1 MWVNITIDVSEVYE
15 ELSEREKY
23 QILDWL
29 EADGITHYTS
39 DDASVSPMREEWAE
53 ICSKLSQ
60 LYYQMSNEEQTVIE
74 KIVKK
79 YL

>member
-1 MWVNITIDVSEVYE
+1 MWVNISINVADVYD

-23 QILDWL
+23 QLLDWL

-39 DDASVSPMREEWAE
+39 DDASVSPMREEWSE
-53 ICSKLSQ
+53 TCFKLSQ
-60 LYYQMSNEEQTVIE
+60 LYYQMSNEEQAVIE

>member
-1 MWVNITIDVSEVYE
+1 MWVNISIDVAEVYE

-23 QILDWL
+23 QLLDWL
-29 EADGITHYTS
+29 ENDGITRYTS
-39 DDASVSPMREEWAE
+39 DGASVSLMREAWGET
-53 ICSKLSQ
+53 CTKLSH
-60 LYYQMSNEEQTVIE
+60 LYYQMTNDELVVIE